1 MDLFSNG
8 DQLPNFSEPWNFSD
22 TVLIAEDKRFHVHKS
37 ILAISSPVF
46 NTMFQSG
53 FKEATSTEIP
63 LPGKKAEK
71 IYELL
76 CLIYPFPLQIS
87 GKTLIQGIYSNREN
101 NFHGLCPA
109 ADQLLKLQT
118 WNHWFLNLLIALNK
132 LCFPCIASFSQTIQF
147 FPGFL
152 KLPISFKTN
161 FCFPWRFFKSG
172 SHWVSCRSFTTTSSA
187 LRVSSQTGSL
197 HRQVHTQGIWEPLHS
212 PVKMYRQLTEM
223 FCHLQR
229 NICPLIKYTPNII
242 NDKFKCSCMLSGKVN
257 RTKECVGTQA
267 S

>member
-1 MDLFSNG
+1 MDLFGNG

-101 NFHGLCPA
+101 NFHGLCPGG
-109 ADQLLKLQT
+109 DQLLKLQT
-118 WNHWFLNLLIALNK
+118 
-132 LCFPCIASFSQTIQF
+132 
-147 FPGFL
+147 
-152 KLPISFKTN
+152 
-161 FCFPWRFFKSG
+161 
-172 SHWVSCRSFTTTSSA
+172 
-187 LRVSSQTGSL
+187 
-197 HRQVHTQGIWEPLHS
+197 
-212 PVKMYRQLTEM
+212 
-223 FCHLQR
+223 
-229 NICPLIKYTPNII
+229 
-242 NDKFKCSCMLSGKVN
+242 
-257 RTKECVGTQA
+257 
-267 S
+267 